1 MKSVRALMMI
11 AVVALQGAC
20 KDDDPLKNNTAA
32 GPPPPA
38 QGIQTFVQ
46 VDNNNAQPGDHV
58 QVYVLAQVGTE
69 SQAKIGSYTG
79 RLHFDPT
86 ALAWVKDVEIN
97 DGLRVTNPG
106 GAATGEIRFAGAAA
120 SGFNDLSLY
129 HGEFMV
135 KKTGYVGVL
144 KTQIEELS
152 AAHTLGNLQPQLRM
166 VPQVFL
172 RTAP

>member
-1 MKSVRALMMI
+1 MKSVRVLMMI
-11 AVVALQGAC
+11 AIAGALTAC
-20 KDDDPLKNNTAA
+20 KDDSPLKNIAA
-32 GPPPPA
+32 EPPPPA
-38 QGIQTFVQ
+38 QGIQAFVQ
-46 VDNNNAQPGDHV
+46 VDNSNAQPGDHV
-58 QVYVLAQVGTE
+58 QVYVRAQVGTE

-79 RLHFDPT
+79 RLHFDPAT
-86 ALAWVKDVEIN
+86 LVWVKDVEIN

-106 GAATGEIRFAGAAA
+106 GASSGEIRFAGAAA

-129 HGEFMV
+129 HGEFEV
-135 KKTGYVGVL
+135 KKTGYLSVL

-172 RTAP
+172 RTAAP